1 MSASPGI
8 SPDGGGPTVAVDDL
22 QAGMI
27 LAESVHDGQG
37 RLLIHQ
43 GTELTGRHLRAFQ
56 LWGIL
61 SVRIRGPEG
70 ESSEP
75 SPISAEV
82 LATAEAAIHPRFH
95 HNDPEHPLIAA
106 LLRTAILR
114 EARRLADLARG
125 HA

>member
-1 MSASPGI
+1 
-8 SPDGGGPTVAVDDL
+8 
-22 QAGMI
+22 MI

-37 RLLIHQ
+37 RLLIQQ

-70 ESSEP
+70 EGSELP
-75 SPISAEV
+75 PLSAEI
-82 LATAEAAIHPRFH
+82 LATAEAAIRPRFH
-95 HNDPEHPLIAA
+95 HNDLDHPLIAV

-114 EARRLADLARG
+114 EARRLDDVGRG
-125 HA
+125 DA